1 MKKTQT
7 TYSDSITHSIITLAR
22 MIMLVVMTIGCFI
35 MSTYMVN
42 SWFDTISIFTIP
54 LVVLLVVVISGIMIS
69 FGIMII
75 LLTTFVIDEW
85 FERRWEKTHEKI
97 NK

>member
-7 TYSDSITHSIITLAR
+7 TYSDSITHNVITLAC
-22 MIMLVVMTIGCFI
+22 MIMLVVMVIGCFI
-35 MSTYMVN
+35 MSAYMVN
-42 SWFDTISIFTIP
+42 SWFDTISMFTIP

-75 LLTTFVIDEW
+75 LLTTFVIDEY
-85 FERRWEKTHEKI
+85 FERRWEKTHEKV